1 MIRDD
6 VDVLKHA
13 PGNLN
18 IVVKRLSLYEHGT
31 NERMD
36 TQESNS
42 DFETNEDCNEG
53 TQLVGPVDGESKF
66 ENTKLEDLVLLEG
79 PQQIL
84 QLTLQKRADDVME
97 EITDADD
104 YADWIR
110 WVADAEQEKQVI
122 SRATNDVEVSVLLQ
136 VQHMDITDS
145 HNSLKERLIDNC
157 KADSRWGEICQN
169 MRVDQNLS
177 KEKGQQL
184 WGVLEQ
190 Y

>member
-13 PGNLN
+13 PRNLN

-84 QLTLQKRADDVME
+84 QLTLQKRADDLME

-122 SRATNDVEVSVLLQ
+122 SRAMNDVEVSVLLQ